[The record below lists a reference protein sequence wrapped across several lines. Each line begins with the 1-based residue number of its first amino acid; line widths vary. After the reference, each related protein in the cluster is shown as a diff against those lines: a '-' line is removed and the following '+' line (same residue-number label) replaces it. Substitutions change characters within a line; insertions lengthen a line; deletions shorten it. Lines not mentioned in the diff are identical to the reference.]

1 MTFLYGRY
9 LNYVDIDSIL
19 IFANIVLFPFS
30 AFVGRVANLISRS
43 NVKLHIFV
51 LEFLHFKSFRPSGQI
66 WYEGQ
71 ISLREA
77 LQWFL
82 LSSSS
87 WYQSI
92 YMVLSVQMYL
102 PHLSRSIMA
111 GILRL
116 VKNVANYKVAASQL
130 LSCQSKP
137 STLTIYPA
145 IDCKTWR
152 YLSQLMG
159 FHSKRKLRVVLKAF
173 CSFTSSQFYSKPKH
187 TASALKF
194 IFLYIFLTWNIWVW
208 AHEKWGRRVGWCP
221 SWDPSS
227 PSKETLP
234 EENPASPSSSSSV
247 KASSP
252 ENFSW
257 PPLERGKVNIFWRWS
272 KNRGRGCGEG
282 IWS

>member
-66 WYEGQ
+66 LYEGQ

-87 WYQSI
+87 CYQSI

-116 VKNVANYKVAASQL
+116 VKTLQIIKWQRVSYWAANPNPQHWQYIRQL
-130 LSCQSKP
+130 TVKLGDTFP
-137 STLTIYPA
+137 S
-145 IDCKTWR
+145 
-152 YLSQLMG
+152 
-159 FHSKRKLRVVLKAF
+159 
-173 CSFTSSQFYSKPKH
+173 
-187 TASALKF
+187 
-194 IFLYIFLTWNIWVW
+194 
-208 AHEKWGRRVGWCP
+208 
-221 SWDPSS
+221 
-227 PSKETLP
+227 
-234 EENPASPSSSSSV
+234 
-247 KASSP
+247 
-252 ENFSW
+252 
-257 PPLERGKVNIFWRWS
+257 
-272 KNRGRGCGEG
+272 
-282 IWS
+282 